1 MFSNFSLDKLT
12 TTLTSAA
19 AQVEESLKANALLP
33 TEGPSALSFQKAS
46 RMLQE
51 RVGVVAP
58 EDISKLPESYTAL
71 ERRSDALVRVLR
83 RLLLVTKTYEIEGY
97 DYPPNLSES
106 LNDWWTQQPADA
118 QSEEKK
124 KKVQFSKSFAAAI
137 AKSAYE
143 SEEHLKALR
152 APVNGKAA
160 AAAAEATAEDETEE
174 PADEAEE
181 EEEDEDLAHL
191 IEVFGAWSK
200 VFQDIDASKVQLDS
214 VMIKEFNARAEKM
227 VDGDYKEVTKLRAK
241 VEDSRLEFDTVRHDV
256 KVKEARAQAEKKDE
270 KPKSEEK
277 TETKTEEKDEK
288 TAEAKDEKTTEA
300 KDEKKDVDAETES
313 EDYKLLE
320 KLEDEFVSNTTA
332 AAERMME
339 FASNSEVIQLVKLFQ
354 QAQLD
359 YYKKCTAELEKN
371 MAFLNTFDVED
382 NE

>member
-143 SEEHLKALR
+143 SEEQLKALR
-152 APVNGKAA
+152 APVKGKAA
-160 AAAAEATAEDETEE
+160 AAAAEAAAEDETEE

-191 IEVFGAWSK
+191 IEVFEAWSK

-270 KPKSEEK
+270 KPKAEEK
-277 TETKTEEKDEK
+277 TEEKG
-288 TAEAKDEKTTEA
+288 EAKTEA
-300 KDEKKDVDAETES
+300 KDEAKTETKKDNADAETES